1 MFNIASA
8 PFAHNRKQTQ
18 TLMLLVILACLPGLL
33 AQTWFFGW
41 GSFIQIL
48 LALVTALGAEAL
60 VLRLRRRP
68 IKPALMDGSAALT
81 AVLIGLSL
89 PPLLPWWMLV
99 LGTAFAIIIAKHLYG
114 GLGQNLF
121 NPAMVAYVLLLV
133 SFPVQMTSWLPPDT
147 IRAYDIGF
155 GD

>member
-1 MFNIASA
+1 
-8 PFAHNRKQTQ
+8 
-18 TLMLLVILACLPGLL
+18 
-33 AQTWFFGW
+33 
-41 GSFIQIL
+41 
-48 LALVTALGAEAL
+48 
-60 VLRLRRRP
+60 
-68 IKPALMDGSAALT
+68 
-81 AVLIGLSL
+81 
-89 PPLLPWWMLV
+89 PLLPWWMLV

-155 GD
+155 GGLDHVLSLGENINVLVLDTQCYSNTGGQQSKATPLGAITKFGEQGKRKGRKDLGASIMMY

>member
-41 GSFIQIL
+41 GTFIQIL

-60 VLRLRRRP
+60 VLRLRRHP
-68 IKPALMDGSAALT
+68 IKRK
-81 AVLIGLSL
+81 
-89 PPLLPWWMLV
+89 WR
-99 LGTAFAIIIAKHLYG
+99 
-114 GLGQNLF
+114 Q
-121 NPAMVAYVLLLV
+121 
-133 SFPVQMTSWLPPDT
+133 
-147 IRAYDIGF
+147 
-155 GD
+155 